1 MSNSH
6 SQIDALS
13 SLEYFYKNRL
23 AELETKN
30 INQEGVKRREEGR
43 ERRVEEREKREE
55 EHG

>member
-13 SLEYFYKNRL
+13 SLESFYKNRL

-55 EHG
+55 KHG